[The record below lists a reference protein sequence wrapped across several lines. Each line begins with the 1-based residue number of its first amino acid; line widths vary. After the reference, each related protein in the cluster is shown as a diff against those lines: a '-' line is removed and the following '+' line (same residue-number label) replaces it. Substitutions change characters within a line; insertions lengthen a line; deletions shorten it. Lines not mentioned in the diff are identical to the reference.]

1 MLVPLKRLTRGLFL
15 TIAVI
20 AVLGSA
26 FAVSI
31 AYANT
36 LTLLSDNGD
45 GTTVWLSY
53 GSSAGNT
60 IWTCTS
66 GGCVAHYND
75 PGGFNQ
81 FLADSSCAGG
91 VNQ

>member
-1 MLVPLKRLTRGLFL
+1 MQATLKTLTRRLFL
-15 TIAVI
+15 TIAAI

-31 AYANT
+31 AYANSVR
-36 LTLLSDNGD
+36 LLRDNGD
-45 GTTVWLSY
+45 GTTVWVSC

-75 PGGFNQ
+75 AGGFNQ
-81 FLADSSCAGG
+81 FLADTECAGG
-91 VNQ
+91 VN